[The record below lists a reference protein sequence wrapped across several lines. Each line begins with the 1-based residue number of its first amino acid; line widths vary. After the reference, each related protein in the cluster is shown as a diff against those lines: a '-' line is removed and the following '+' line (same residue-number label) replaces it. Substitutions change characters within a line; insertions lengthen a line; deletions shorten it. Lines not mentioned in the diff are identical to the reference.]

1 MLPNRDLTKHPACNW
16 IPTGAKA
23 TCVYGI
29 YSACLILEYL
39 LSSTSLSYLSPSC
52 CSSQVWCEGNWLP
65 PPSPKALEEL
75 SFSASPLQSLQRE
88 ALPNKATGGCIIQQR
103 DSLWYEKKAAARGGA
118 FFFFSSGIVGFART
132 GLFRAPGPW
141 VFAPCGG
148 GGAPPLFSQKLSAA
162 CECRPCRVLLSARR
176 HGVVLLPPQP
186 PQTPLPPP
194 PWHCA
199 SLAKMEGQSSALAL
213 SISLDEMRARQHS
226 VALHRLPPP

>member
-1 MLPNRDLTKHPACNW
+1 MK
-16 IPTGAKA
+16 
-23 TCVYGI
+23 GI
-29 YSACLILEYL
+29 
-39 LSSTSLSYLSPSC
+39 
-52 CSSQVWCEGNWLP
+52 GF

-103 DSLWYEKKAAARGGA
+103 DSLRYEKKAAAARGGG

-141 VFAPCGG
+141 VYAPCGG

-162 CECRPCRVLLSARR
+162 CEGRPCRVLLSARR

-186 PQTPLPPP
+186 HSPPP
-194 PWHCA
+194 PN
-199 SLAKMEGQSSALAL
+199 
-213 SISLDEMRARQHS
+213 
-226 VALHRLPPP
+226 PPPTPSMALCQPSQDGRPVGSPGLVNLAR

>member
-23 TCVYGI
+23 TCVYGV

-52 CSSQVWCEGNWLP
+52 CSSQVWCEGNWLPP

-103 DSLWYEKKAAARGGA
+103 DSLRYEKKAAARGGA
-118 FFFFSSGIVGFART
+118 FFFLLWNCGIRRNGSFQSTWPVGLRSLWSGRS
-132 GLFRAPGPW
+132 
-141 VFAPCGG
+141 
-148 GGAPPLFSQKLSAA
+148 PPTVLTKTQ
-162 CECRPCRVLLSARR
+162 RRV
-176 HGVVLLPPQP
+176 
-186 PQTPLPPP
+186 
-194 PWHCA
+194 
-199 SLAKMEGQSSALAL
+199 
-213 SISLDEMRARQHS
+213 
-226 VALHRLPPP
+226 

>member
-52 CSSQVWCEGNWLP
+52 CSSQVWCEGKWLP
-65 PPSPKALEEL
+65 PPPPLPKGLRRAFFFSLASSKSPAGGLHHPAVG
-75 SFSASPLQSLQRE
+75 FSAVRKE
-88 ALPNKATGGCIIQQR
+88 GRRAWGG
-103 DSLWYEKKAAARGGA
+103 L
-118 FFFFSSGIVGFART
+118 FFFSSGIVGFART

-141 VFAPCGG
+141 VYAPCGG

-162 CECRPCRVLLSARR
+162 CEGRPCRVLLSARR